1 MKTVG
6 LPESKGNYEL
16 IPLEETG
23 KRRSL
28 TREKGNNT
36 DYMVVGIEDS
46 SSGSK
51 QLITNIYIVLAR
63 MKVSTM

>member
-23 KRRSL
+23 KRRRSL

-36 DYMVVGIEDS
+36 DYI
-46 SSGSK
+46 SG
-51 QLITNIYIVLAR
+51 
-63 MKVSTM
+63 

>member
-6 LPESKGNYEL
+6 LAESKGNYEL

-28 TREKGNNT
+28 MREKGNNT
-36 DYMVVGIEDS
+36 DYM
-46 SSGSK
+46 SGW
-51 QLITNIYIVLAR
+51 Y
-63 MKVSTM
+63 